1 MKAARDSFD
10 LKGRTALITG
20 GAGLLGVRHAEAIA
34 EMGGI
39 PILLDLPSEA
49 IKERASEVGSRFGVP
64 AFGVEADI
72 TKPAEVDRAI
82 GSVLDQCGRVDILIN
97 NAAMTG
103 KGQAPDELYAPFET
117 YPLDLWQRALS
128 VNLTG
133 AFLVTQRVGAAMR
146 ARGQG
151 GVIINIASD
160 LAMISPDHRIY
171 EGQSFNSPIAYTT
184 TKAAILGFTRYLAT
198 YWARDRIRVNA
209 LCPAGVF
216 DNHDPAFVQ
225 RLTNLIPLGRMA
237 HKDEYKG
244 AIIFLAS
251 DASKFMT
258 GTALVM
264 DGGRTAW

>member
-1 MKAARDSFD
+1 MAGCTGLFS

-34 EMGGI
+34 EMGGT
-39 PILLDLPSEA
+39 PVLVDLPSTNLAEKAKEIAVRYKVEA
-49 IKERASEVGSRFGVP
+49 FEV
-64 AFGVEADI
+64 AADI
-72 TKPAEVDRAI
+72 TNSREVERAVSTI
-82 GSVLDQCGRVDILIN
+82 LKRRGGIDILIN

-103 KGQAPDELYAPFET
+103 KGKAPDELYAPFET
-117 YPLDLWQRALS
+117 YPLDLWQQAIA

-133 AFLVTQRVGAAMR
+133 AFLVTQKVGSAMR
-146 ARGQG
+146 ARGKG
-151 GVIINIASD
+151 GVVINIASD
-160 LAMISPDHRIY
+160 LALISPDHRIY
-171 EGQSFNSPIAYTT
+171 EGQPFNSPIAYTT

-198 YWARDRIRVNA
+198 YWARDHIRVNA

-216 DNHDPAFVQ
+216 DDHDPAFVQ